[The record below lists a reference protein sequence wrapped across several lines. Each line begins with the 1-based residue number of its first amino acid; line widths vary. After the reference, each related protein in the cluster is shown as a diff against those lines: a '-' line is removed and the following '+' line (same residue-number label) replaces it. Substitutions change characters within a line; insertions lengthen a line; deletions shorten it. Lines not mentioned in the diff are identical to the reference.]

1 MNARMVDQR
10 PRAGGHGP
18 GWRAV
23 SETFGSWGDLFDDVV
38 WIGLAVGLG
47 VLALHAAPDA
57 QALMEA
63 VGFHLPHIAIDLDR

>member
-1 MNARMVDQR
+1 
-10 PRAGGHGP
+10 
-18 GWRAV
+18 V

-63 VGFHLPHIAIDLDR
+63 AGFHLPHIAIDLDR